1 MKSMIDMIRAEKAF
15 KKYVEAYDV
24 TDAKIEIKIAHTYR
38 TVAVA
43 KKIAQSLHLLEEDV
57 ELAGLIGLLHDIGRF
72 EQLRIYDTFDD
83 LKSVDHAD
91 FSVSLL
97 FEQGLIKEF
106 IESREYDDL
115 IRKAIQNHNKYKIEE
130 GLNERELLHAKL
142 IRDADKTDIYEVH
155 VKDIVNEKNVLYD
168 NRDLSKHKIS
178 PQVLEDFIHHKTINK
193 KDCQN
198 RLDNLIVVLAFLYDF
213 NFEAGLEIIIQ
224 RKYLDTL
231 LEQVERYAEDKKES
245 DIVRET
251 TLQFLQD
258 KIETKV

>member
-1 MKSMIDMIRAEKAF
+1 MIKAEEAF

-24 TDAKIEIKIAHTYR
+24 TNAKIAIKIAHTYR
-38 TVAVA
+38 TVAVT
-43 KKIAQSLHLLEEDV
+43 KQIAESLKLSEEDI
-57 ELAGLIGLLHDIGRF
+57 ELAELIGLLHDIGRF

-83 LKSVDHAD
+83 LKSIDHAD
-91 FSVSLL
+91 FSVQLL
-97 FEQGLIKEF
+97 FEKGLIKGF
-106 IESREYDDL
+106 VESREYDDL
-115 IRKAIQNHNKYKIEE
+115 IKKAIQNHNKYKIEE
-130 GLNERELLHAKL
+130 GLKERELLHAKL

-155 VKDIVNEKNVLYD
+155 VKDIIEEKNVLYD
-168 NRDLSKHKIS
+168 NNDLTKHRAS
-178 PQVLEDFIHHKTINK
+178 PQVLEDFIHHKTVNK
-193 KDCQN
+193 KDCTN

-245 DIVRET
+245 EIVRET